1 MHGFSLIQPILFIN
15 FNYYKFLLLKY
26 AIIYTMLNM
35 NYATDWTWFV
45 LGVLLIG
52 FELFLP
58 TFITFCLGVSA
69 ILVGILTIVFPE
81 LSLDHALILW
91 ALLSIFT
98 TFMWFKVLKPS
109 RAKRTISTAD
119 IESVKGQEGIVIVSN
134 ERRADGIIR
143 FTVPVL
149 EHSEWPFICDKE
161 LKEGDKASIVS
172 FENTTI
178 VVEKL

>member
-1 MHGFSLIQPILFIN
+1 
-15 FNYYKFLLLKY
+15 
-26 AIIYTMLNM
+26 MLDM
-35 NYATDWTWFV
+35 SYATDWTWFV

-69 ILVGILTIVFPE
+69 ILVGIFTIIFPE

-91 ALLSIFT
+91 AILSIFT

-109 RAKRTISTAD
+109 RTKQSISKAD

-134 ERRADGIIR
+134 ERRSDGIIR

-149 EHSEWPFICDKE
+149 EHSEWPFICEEE

-172 FENTTI
+172 FQKSTI
-178 VVEKL
+178 VVEKV